1 MDRQTKIIIGVL
13 VLGGLSYGAYTQ
25 VKKDQDVGKPAAK
38 ADLPELKGTDD
49 VDKISIKSE
58 KGEIELEKKG
68 EAWQLVK
75 PVVAPANQTNVKS
88 LLDNMKELKIDELVS
103 KQADDALKKQY
114 ELDDAKAVHV
124 VTSKGADKKLD
135 ATFGKSG
142 GRGNMVMVP
151 GNPGVFAAKGYSG
164 WMYAREAKDWR
175 DKEIFKFDDANATEV
190 TISNA
195 NGDFVFSK
203 DGDKWGGKLK
213 GKAIER
219 LDEEKIKDAIRA
231 MKNLLADDFADG
243 KPDAETGLDAP
254 QGTIVVS
261 LKDGAKYTLKA
272 GKTSTGESRYAKKD
286 GDGTVFV
293 IGSWPAGFVMANV
306 DKFQKSL
313 DGGGAPKHDD
323 HEGMPGMPPGMMM
336 PGMPGMPPGMPPGHP

>member
-13 VLGGLSYGAYTQ
+13 VLGGLSYGAYSQ
-25 VKKDQDVGKPAAK
+25 IKKDQNVGKAVAK
-38 ADLPELKGTDD
+38 PDLPELKGTDD
-49 VDKISIKSE
+49 VDKITIKSE

-68 EAWQLVK
+68 AAWQLVK
-75 PVVAPANQTNVKS
+75 PVVAQANQTNVKS
-88 LLDNMKELKIDELVS
+88 LLDNMKEIKVDEVVAND
-103 KQADDALKKQY
+103 ADDALKKQY
-114 ELDDAKAVHV
+114 ELDDAKGVHV
-124 VTSKGADKKLD
+124 VTSKGGEKKLD

-142 GRGNMVMVP
+142 GRGNMVMLP
-151 GNPGVFAAKGYSG
+151 GNKAIFAAKGYSG

-175 DKEIFKFDDANATEV
+175 DKEIFKFDDANASAV
-190 TISNA
+190 TISNP
-195 NGDFVFSK
+195 NGEFVFAK
-203 DGDKWGGKLK
+203 DGDKWTGKLK

-219 LDEEKIKDAIRA
+219 LDEEKVKDAVRA

-243 KPDAETGLDAP
+243 KPDADTGLGAP
-254 QGTIVVS
+254 EGTLAVS
-261 LKDGAKYTLKA
+261 LKDGSKYTLYA
-272 GKTSTGESRYAKKD
+272 GKTSTGENRYAKKE
-286 GDGTVFV
+286 GDGTIFV

-323 HEGMPGMPPGMMM
+323 HEGMGMPPGMMM